1 MRVVDQGEDGAILED
16 DRGNR
21 VYAHDWEQAGP
32 DEPGENDSRIPMRKP
47 LVDGVEVFAKALK
60 DRPGL
65 TLQPVMDRHGRQTK
79 WWKRSGQK
87 LAGSEDRPFDQAP
100 SGKADDHIRFRTVDG
115 EVSGTIIGTPGKDG
129 AHVQGDDG
137 KEHKVLWDD
146 VVGDSKGDA
155 KKAASMARRLPP
167 NRHPGIPGR

>member
-1 MRVVDQGEDGAILED
+1 
-16 DRGNR
+16 
-21 VYAHDWEQAGP
+21 
-32 DEPGENDSRIPMRKP
+32 MRKA

-65 TLQPVMDRHGRQTK
+65 TLQPVMDRDGRQTK
-79 WWKRSGQK
+79 RWTRSGQK
-87 LAGSEDRPFDQAP
+87 LAGSEDRPLDQAP

-137 KEHKVLWDD
+137 KEHKVLWTMSSEIQRATRRRRPAWQ
-146 VVGDSKGDA
+146 G
-155 KKAASMARRLPP
+155 RLPP